1 MIDPARPHSAYG
13 RWICKSNAARC
24 FSKRDGN
31 IGNSVPYSHRISYTN
46 PHKFPFMFSC
56 QTSGSDMLRRST
68 PTLCLP
74 RVESSSKCVKQCDP
88 IVGRLKL
95 QTNPEISQIPVLVK
109 LCPCRPRN
117 KDPKYLT
124 PMPHWK
130 DWFGSL
136 DLVAFNSTMQAHS
149 TTVACTMTKIC
160 SLKADFNCASYLH
173 ICTSYNKLSRNSIK
187 WILENFWIDMRKLAS
202 PNIL

>member
-1 MIDPARPHSAYG
+1 MRQAMWP
-13 RWICKSNAARC
+13 N
-24 FSKRDGN
+24 
-31 IGNSVPYSHRISYTN
+31 
-46 PHKFPFMFSC
+46 
-56 QTSGSDMLRRST
+56 SGSTETANQSRNIPNSST
-68 PTLCLP
+68 F
-74 RVESSSKCVKQCDP
+74 
-88 IVGRLKL
+88 
-95 QTNPEISQIPVLVK
+95 K

-117 KDPKYLT
+117 KDPKCLT

-173 ICTSYNKLSRNSIK
+173 ICTSYNKLSRNSTK
-187 WILENFWIDMRKLAS
+187 WILDFFGLIWGNWHHQTFYRYIPYIKLGIDIEIYTYIHIFGLMLDWCWIDICFSSLFNSSKKRR
-202 PNIL
+202 